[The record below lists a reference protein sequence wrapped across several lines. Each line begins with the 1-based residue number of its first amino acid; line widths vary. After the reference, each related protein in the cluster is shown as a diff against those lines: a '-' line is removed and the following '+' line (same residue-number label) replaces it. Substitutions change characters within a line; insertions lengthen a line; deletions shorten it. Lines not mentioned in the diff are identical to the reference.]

1 MTDIKVIAPRD
12 FPATAAKLAAAMAPV
27 KAARAEV
34 KKKRE
39 AFEQADENL
48 HVALGR
54 MLRWARRVDELR
66 TKRNRAQ
73 RELAKL
79 LAAN

>member
-1 MTDIKVIAPRD
+1 MRHNVDQLNAEFQNTVAPA
-12 FPATAAKLAAAMAPV
+12 F
-27 KAARAEV
+27 KANRAEL
-34 KKKRE
+34 KKKKE

-79 LAAN
+79 MAK